1 MLCTTRAIACADLS
15 VRHYELARV
24 VESGATDL
32 TSWRKMSDR
41 IDIDTLNSNLSIA
54 LLMSL
59 EKVRS
64 SLSVCTYNLI

>member
-1 MLCTTRAIACADLS
+1 MNVDSECFALSKASQRAYFITAI
-15 VRHYELARV
+15 
-24 VESGATDL
+24 T
-32 TSWRKMSDR
+32 SDR

-64 SLSVCTYNLI
+64 SLSVRTYNLI